1 MEALMQLRK
10 MLEKEVEKVTQKGDV
25 SPAEL
30 DSLKKVVEIMCK
42 IDELEGDPGY
52 SGRYRSY
59 DSSKTYNGRY
69 YDDRFRGDWPYSY
82 DRGGRQGGGYSGH
95 DSKENMVQTLR
106 MMMENASSDRERSAL
121 ADCLDRVR

>member
-10 MLEKEVEKVTQKGDV
+10 MLEKEVDKMTQKGDV
-25 SPAEL
+25 NPNEL
-30 DSLKKVVEIMCK
+30 DSIKKVVEIICK

-59 DSSKTYNGRY
+59 DSPRSYGRY

-82 DRGGRQGGGYSGH
+82 DRSGRQGGGYSGH
-95 DSKENMVQTLR
+95 DSKESMVQTLR
-106 MMMENASSDRERSAL
+106 MMMDSASSDRERSAL